1 MYWLGIYML
10 VATPIVAVAGLFIL
24 IGFVWCELKVRLRRA
39 RKPQTNPESRRF
51 PDSLNEPNI
60 AFRLNRDIQ

>member
-39 RKPQTNPESRRF
+39 RKSQTHHESRCF
-51 PDSLNEPNI
+51 PDSLYEPNM
-60 AFRLNRDIQ
+60 AFRLNRDVQ